1 MAIKDLNNLING
13 KQNTSTKPQT
23 TASFTSAS
31 GRVAP
36 KAVTYYDAIQGKN
49 VTAVFDT
56 KTNQYISTTPEP
68 TKAVSVKDF
77 RGVTEPP
84 AKRGSLPIYSPNASK
99 EELALATRLT
109 NQQTS
114 KLAAQRAQTASI
126 LKDPNKALNTVYD
139 RYNTAVDALN
149 AGRMTARDAEQ
160 EFGAT
165 SKEARNLA
173 AQMRMAQI
181 EAPLAQS
188 SLRRM
193 GNTANDIHNEAKVEA
208 DRITSSVNGR
218 YGTATTLE
226 GKEREEY
233 LSQSQKHDDAVYEA
247 EVKRLSGVYGM
258 LSTLPEDEAV
268 SYLLDVAPEVGEWRE
283 YLNKVVEEQR
293 ALYDANRKAGSQQ
306 MLNTLTDPEE
316 RLEYL
321 KQTDLEA
328 AIHYAGTLYQLNKIK
343 IDSIQRT
350 ETHGM
355 QGNLVYSDAAQKAVI
370 ELQREQQKLVAVMQM
385 ETTVVALS
393 RPADQWKRMAEV
405 AKVEMDSYSPRPVS
419 NTQVEYP
426 PEYYDAKEQYDK
438 YREYYFIAHSAQVW
452 STMSE
457 PLQALALEAAKLDP
471 TAVHYADAS
480 GVDRSAMLASERAA
494 ASAADKRRI
503 DEIKGILAQQ
513 GYDADQVL
521 TYAAQYYNAAA
532 TNAEMKK
539 TEEFAQ
545 KNWLTKVLSTAASY
559 STQLMSGIGGIS
571 TVAHVAENKDKSVEE
586 FVPAD
591 INNPLYAMSNYTTT
605 IRGTVGA
612 DMSATGAYLYNAFNS
627 AIDSTV
633 RLLVAK
639 NIAAGMTGAA
649 VNSAS
654 YQKVVSNLVS
664 AQMGS
669 QVFVNTFLES
679 KRAGMTDSE
688 ALSESFAAAAIEYI
702 TEKFSVESILK
713 DPNALTAKALSYS
726 YFAEASE
733 EGASKILNTIRNSAK
748 YRENSE
754 LNKEFEGYLAAGL
767 SRKDAIHLVI
777 GNYAKEL
784 ALESMAGG
792 LSGFG
797 MAAAS
802 SAGHYATVKGAHTI
816 DAYKVATPAIIDA
829 VLKENSNDK
838 QATAIAE
845 QIAKEGIDSVKPS
858 AIYKLVA
865 QNPEIADEAVRQVEF
880 ATMVEEAST
889 EVEATQQPLAPTAE
903 TVAEPK
909 HTAIVQEALDRF
921 NAGNI
926 TNSVYERVYDAA
938 MGKDGKAIQSDL
950 GINLSAS
957 GGLTTAS
964 DRKHAVKQ
972 AIKDIAT
979 REATEATEA
988 KAVAETV
995 AETVAEGVAT
1005 EAVAQPTVVAEEKK
1019 TEFEPTIKLAIEAQK
1034 KGDQAKVASFAQAA
1048 TKSPKIMAQLG
1059 LTTTGKAAK
1068 DKQAII
1074 AKIADLA
1081 KASNPQPATAPVASA
1096 QKGAKLES
1104 YDAFAQTYKAEHPD
1118 ATEMQIRAAYEHKA
1132 AAKVRAGR
1140 YIEKADGKKADYSE
1154 FRAHMI
1160 SVARENG
1167 QAVSEE
1173 QIGNLFDSLY
1183 ADQKA
1188 LAQRVRR
1195 LQKTVDKL
1203 NQVFKGFG
1211 SQFTIRLS
1219 TSDID
1224 FPKEMSNEAAFINYK
1239 SKEIV
1244 VNARVVSEES
1254 VLIKKVGH
1262 EIFHPGA
1269 KVDKQL
1275 VQDFLAFCRELN
1287 SKGKLDGQAKRWMDS
1302 EKATIERK
1310 VKIYQAHENKLVA
1323 LGRKAKAD
1331 TITAENAET
1340 ELACDMFGELFDKTT
1355 FAADIVDY
1363 NPGFAVNASKTLQK
1377 ILKAFGKE
1385 DFETKALKE
1394 HQEFIDKLAGFE
1406 TKIEEALVAKAD
1418 KESAKEKDNDVL
1430 DTAFKD
1436 YAIESIAAAA
1446 GIKAIEDKKT
1456 GNVLFITTEGAPVEE
1471 VLAEDIKTASGL
1483 GALIDTA
1490 LENGFISEDEADKQY
1505 EAVARIMNMIIKT
1518 KDPQMVWKFA
1528 GASMFSALKANADGQ
1543 YRTTIDFSTICRKTQ
1558 EMIDAMSDAM
1568 MQLGRG
1574 LTKEEVI
1581 ELQNTLNGVGANVP
1595 CPVCYVFSRWAG
1607 VGELLD
1613 RMSKWQKKYEN
1624 YSDEQLNARIKALEN
1639 VYAKTSTIKAYL
1651 AENDIEYQRLAS
1663 ERYDLAGQVKELNAK
1678 VRRKTEPD
1686 KEGKLK
1692 QIAQKKAMIE
1702 SIDEQLKELVKAEG
1716 GEYAW
1721 LTKVRAKAVTDKDTG
1736 KVRYVAR
1743 DTYHA
1748 VPPDVLFNLSDA
1760 EQFASDPRF
1769 KDSWKYR
1776 TTRGPSMG
1784 KAILPYSDMRIGDL
1798 ILGVGKNSA
1807 DGNKTFDP
1815 STFVSAKGE
1824 KKTQAKLNDAQKK
1837 AYDLARKRTIAQ
1849 NLIGG
1854 QRFQSTSDFR
1864 YDYALDYILTFFEAQ
1879 ALGSS
1884 MQTYTKILEFAE
1896 MAAAIGGDV
1905 NISVMPK
1912 DAGYKDGKLIFS
1924 SVTGVNYEG
1933 AVIVSNRYDNAQL
1946 ILVGINDEHIRLALE
1961 DSAETGGINIG
1972 FVIPYHASGASIENF
1987 IKKLVENLNESFVSE
2002 NYVDYSDVQNDKAKG
2017 AGHVTEEQSRRELL
2031 RLKILTGNET
2041 EEYTTV
2047 DKDGK
2052 EVSKKRTIPWRR
2064 EESDFELLIGKSKD
2078 ITGKSFAELRAVE
2091 KRALAGDK
2099 DAIRE
2104 YESWSAGVLH
2114 DLYNKLW
2121 KDENVYNGARLDKQ
2135 QAEKI
2140 MPHEFWDTN
2149 TTRENAYVN
2158 GFIFRSYCYSMGL
2171 NPRFTG
2177 KNSRGKSV
2185 GHGDFSDSTGYWK
2198 LLIDR
2203 PMYANDGTYRDQKT
2217 VNVSKLVANENSLK
2231 PSGIAQDLIK
2241 FKVNE
2246 PRKDFAQKAADKFV
2260 AATRAKEQGDV
2271 DFAIEEI
2278 NGRLMPVVDT
2288 KNDTRDYKV
2297 AEAYLAGLINTEKP
2311 FSQILYDAQPVYIGA
2326 DLPGE
2331 YKGSKYTERMGKT
2344 LRKAKMQAATNLDEM
2359 LLLAYDGEWRENQ
2372 EEKHSV
2378 DAKEGWY
2385 YYQTEFA
2392 VPMYD
2397 PKTRNISHYN
2407 IYGGM
2412 LVIRNDADGKSYL
2425 YDMVD
2430 VYEKEKADA
2439 PPSSTDKTV
2448 RGKFGAKPSLD
2459 TDNTTD
2465 SEKVNDF
2472 SIEDD
2477 TDSIGAMLT
2486 PGQKEYF
2493 KDSKVRDSI
2502 GRLIRLFHGTQAF
2515 GFTALDLNQSDDGI
2529 SFFMTDSPTMARSY
2543 SGTDDIRS
2551 VVEGVTNPD
2560 AIDPM
2565 TADMDTVADEYRRL
2579 AGRELRALK
2588 TESEINDWIDS
2599 QLAWAQTEIKHTR
2612 KMLETLVGSIQQLP
2626 DNGSQNTKDALEAL
2640 PVFEELA
2647 LAYDMAYSA
2656 ASPNASSEEMDLT
2669 ADALDEAWKS
2679 WNNLSRNN
2687 TMVNLFGSA
2696 LRPRSVAEALR
2707 LSFDAKVAAEKGLGI
2722 FAEGYDYIW
2731 DEEWIRQDLA
2741 NAYTYY
2747 GYGDA
2752 GNYALYAN
2760 LTDPLL
2766 IDANGQYWNSIKVP
2780 GEYLEEMSKI
2790 KGREAKFAKT
2800 RDFARLAKALNK
2812 DGVIFRQL
2820 VDYGAADYIEDDIP
2834 ATVVIAFNSNS
2845 VKDVHNE
2852 NPTENDDFRYSLD
2865 EDSEGR
2871 KLSEGQQNYF
2881 ADSQVRDAIGY
2892 LLVVYHG
2899 GTVGYEFDTNRQGRK
2914 GSQLGAGAYFTDDQT
2929 AAKDHAL
2936 YAGGDAKAYY
2946 LNIRDMFDE
2955 MNMEKTRLSPSWE
2968 KLMQILKDN
2977 DIPALVINRLNEM
2990 DSHGFN
2996 YLRGYLARKSGVRT
3010 DGWDGSEQANAL
3022 VREAGFDGI
3031 SSDYTL
3037 GHKQYVIFNP
3047 EQAKL
3052 TTNPNPTADPDIRY
3066 SLDEDI
3072 SADNR
3077 SRWLSALT
3085 IDDLLKMPDEEFFA
3099 MYGDAELELDL
3110 EDLAGEIG
3118 EEPAAVRAVVARK
3131 GLGDTYVA
3139 EGNMAVMTSDRID
3152 RRINDSGASRPDY
3165 ANSYI
3170 TRISPKDFLDLTVTE
3185 STLDRDVFDT
3195 RVEGD
3200 HGSTMK
3206 TWDFAE
3212 QIYKSDA
3219 PPKLNIDRSTG
3230 QVIGHNGRHR
3240 VRALEMAGIESVEIE
3255 VQFYDD
3261 GSLIKYG
3268 ATPVD
3273 DMAISSQ
3280 FDTNIETHISNIIP
3294 LNKAF
3299 RNEIDAIY
3307 GEKAHPNA
3315 GVSYSID
3322 DDEAVDE
3329 ISEKSTAAFD
3339 KATAE
3344 AEANPVTA
3352 EDIGSI
3358 AQDDSPI
3365 GIAIYH
3371 QYLSQN
3377 TLDMISS
3384 NEVYQILLEQYGI
3397 IERRVPDYREAKV
3410 PRQSKPNNKVSKTVP
3425 TVMGAKATPESRLPD
3440 IKSAV
3445 AHHRVSYLPT
3455 TNKKDIQYARNIIYR
3470 DGFDVAKAD
3479 WTAKVRSGQTSP
3491 RLVALGATIL
3501 NNMGNTK
3508 EVTGVEYVNALVDYA
3523 DLVRRAASSLQA
3535 AKILKNLTPE
3545 GKLYGIQ
3552 REINKLN
3559 EDIKERN
3566 KKNGKK
3572 RRPSGPP
3579 VEWWATKT
3587 GEMLASQLMRS
3598 LPSSTD
3604 SARVKTV
3611 CQQIANDI
3619 ATVARESLPKDTNK
3633 KAVSQAERDQKVL
3646 DRIQNIF
3653 NNQAEYQKIWG
3664 RAKNK
3669 LVDKFGA
3676 LPDSLL
3682 AFDAWMEDLP
3692 AYTAKLLSD
3701 AMFDGV
3707 ELNPALAEAFLAAE
3721 TDADRDVVLE
3731 MIYADVASQ
3740 VKATGMEK
3748 FNAVRYLFM
3757 LGNFRTQGRN
3767 ILGNLAFQVPRLAS
3781 VAVQGSVEAMV
3792 GKVAKWR
3799 GKSFDRTT
3807 SVLTD
3812 KATYKF
3818 ALKDFENVR
3827 DAIMG
3832 GGKYEDAKGDSTFR
3846 DNIDKYR
3853 QILGFK
3859 AFSDES
3865 VANSTGAGKVAKK
3878 VVNAVTMSP
3887 EYYRKATNWAMDKG
3901 DEFFCSFTYADS
3913 LARFMRANGTTWE
3926 KASEELRDKARTK
3939 AIQDA
3944 AEATYRDNNQFA
3956 EMVSKIGKP
3965 RNPDN
3970 KAEKFVSTMSQGI
3983 LSFRKTPANILVRA
3997 YEYSP
4002 VGAGVTALGL
4012 LRDTVKV
4019 IAKKDVE
4026 IDGTAIIKK
4035 MSQGLTGTGLVVLGA
4050 WLSSMG
4056 YLVGKA
4062 PEDEKEKQLWEMQ
4075 GHQQYAIEFDSKSYT
4090 LDWLAPEC
4098 IPLFLGA
4105 NLQQAALSD
4114 GVSLGEFV
4122 KALGTL
4128 TDPILSMS
4136 MLQGVNDALEN
4147 ASSYGDDSAL
4157 VRFAGNALWSYLTQA
4172 LAPTFLGQI
4181 ERGLEGQRMA
4191 TYIEADA
4198 ELKGVQKMVAK
4209 LSAKIPGWDYAQI
4222 VYTDAWGRTQDNSDS
4237 ATLNL
4242 LYQMFSPGYVSTIH
4256 TTAMEEELLRLYK
4269 ATGESKVLISTA
4281 GKTITVEGEEIPL
4294 SGDEYYSY
4302 NIMRGQTDYDIMTA
4316 LTSSPGYANMDE
4328 NTRVGAVE
4336 RVHDYATQMAK
4347 YEITGGAYVP
4357 DKWVLNAYNASV
4369 ETGLP
4374 ISTIVSYRC
4383 MMSAEDEVNTRTVAN
4398 ANVRA
4403 AILADPTMTKEQK
4416 DILDDILINDNTTI
4430 PQDKKVDY
4438 TNYET
4443 FVITQMSDGAQKR
4456 WKAIKN
4462 QFHISADA
4470 YQEAWSI
4477 YHNDNLKADEKKR
4490 ELAKVVGSTQMG
4502 NLLYSVL
4509 GKKLEDK

>member
-13 KQNTSTKPQT
+13 TQNTTTKPQT

-31 GRVAP
+31 GRTAP

-77 RGVTEPP
+77 RGVTEPQ
-84 AKRGSLPIYSPNASK
+84 AKRGAMPIYNSMASREDLSLASK
-99 EELALATRLT
+99 LA
-109 NQQTS
+109 NQQAS

-126 LKDPNKALNTVYD
+126 LKDPNKALDSVYN
-139 RYNTAVDALN
+139 RYNTAVDDLN
-149 AGRMTARDAEQ
+149 AGRMTARDADR
-160 EFGAT
+160 EFEAT
-165 SKEARNLA
+165 SREARNLA
-173 AQMRMAQI
+173 AQMSMAQI
-181 EAPLAQS
+181 DAPIAQS

-193 GNTANDIHNEAKVEA
+193 GNAANDIHEEAKVEA
-208 DRITSSVNGR
+208 DRITSSVSGR
-218 YGTATTLE
+218 YGTAATLE

-233 LSQSQKHDDAVYEA
+233 LAQSQQHDQAVVDSEL
-247 EVKRLSGVYGM
+247 KRLSGTYGM
-258 LSTLPEDEAV
+258 LGTLPEDEAI
-268 SYLLDVAPEVGEWRE
+268 SYLLDVAPAVGAQRDL
-283 YLNKVVEEQR
+283 LNNIVEEQR
-293 ALYDANRKAGSQQ
+293 AELKRLAGVNRKAGQQQ

-316 RLEYL
+316 KMEYL
-321 KQTDLEA
+321 LQTDAEA
-328 AIHYAGTLYQLNKIK
+328 AIHLAGTLYQVNQNKIEA
-343 IDSIQRT
+343 IPRT
-350 ETHGM
+350 EVHGM
-355 QGNLVYSDAAQKAVI
+355 QGNLVYSDAAQKAI
-370 ELQREQQKLVAVMQM
+370 NELQREQQKLVSIMQM
-385 ETTVVALS
+385 ETTITALNK
-393 RPADQWKRMAEV
+393 PADQWKRMAEA
-405 AKVEMDSYSPRPVS
+405 AKAEMDSYQPTIVAGQTNNAR
-419 NTQVEYP
+419 VEYP
-426 PEYYDAKEQYDK
+426 AEYYVAKENYDK
-438 YREYYFIAHSAQVW
+438 YREYYFIANSAQVW
-452 STMSE
+452 GTMSE
-457 PLQALALEAAKLDP
+457 PLRALALEAAKLDP
-471 TAVHYADAS
+471 TAFHYTDAYGANRS
-480 GVDRSAMLASERAA
+480 GMLASERAA
-494 ASAADKRRI
+494 ASAADKKRI
-503 DEIKGILAQQ
+503 DEIKAILADQ
-513 GYDADQVL
+513 GYDPDQVL

-532 TNAEMKK
+532 TKAEMEK
-539 TEEFAQ
+539 TEEFAKQ
-545 KNWLTKVLSTAASY
+545 NWLTKGLSTAASY
-559 STQLMSGIGGIS
+559 ATQLMSGLGGVS
-571 TVAHVAENKDKSVEE
+571 TALHVAENQNKSVEE
-586 FVPAD
+586 FVPVD
-591 INNPLYAMSNYTTT
+591 INDPRYAMANYTYT
-605 IRGTVGA
+605 IRGSVSA

-627 AIDSTV
+627 AIDSAA
-633 RLLVAK
+633 RMLVAK
-639 NIAAGMTGAA
+639 GLASGVAGAA
-649 VNSAS
+649 ANADA
-654 YQKVVSNLVS
+654 YRKVVSNLVS

-669 QVFVNTFLES
+669 QVFMNTFLES

-688 ALSESFAAAAIEYI
+688 ALTEGISAAAIEYL
-702 TEKFSVESILK
+702 TEKFSVESIIK
-713 DPNALTAKALSYS
+713 EPNAFTAKALTHS

-733 EGASKILNTIRNSAK
+733 EGASKLLNTIRNSAK
-748 YRENSE
+748 YREDSD
-754 LNKEFEGYLAAGL
+754 LNQEFESYLAAGL
-767 SRKDAIHLVI
+767 SRKDAILLVV
-777 GNYAKEL
+777 GNYVKDL
-784 ALESMAGG
+784 SLESMAGG

-797 MAAAS
+797 MSAANAVGS
-802 SAGHYATVKGAHTI
+802 YATIKGSHTI
-816 DAYKVATPAIIDA
+816 DAYRAATPQIVEA
-829 VLKENSNDK
+829 VLAKDGNDK

-845 QIAKEGIDSVKPS
+845 QIKKDGIDSVKPS
-858 AIYKLVA
+858 AIYKLVG
-865 QNPEIADEAVRQVEF
+865 QNPELADEAVRQVEF
-880 ATMVEEAST
+880 AAMVEEAT
-889 EVEATQQPLAPTAE
+889 PDIAALAEQPVAEAVAE
-903 TVAEPK
+903 TKATPK
-909 HTAIVQEALDRF
+909 HTEIVQDALDRF
-921 NAGNI
+921 KAGNI
-926 TNSVYERVYDAA
+926 TNAVYERLYNAA
-938 MGKDGKAIQSDL
+938 MGKDGGAIQADL
-950 GINLSAS
+950 DVNLSAS

-964 DRKHAVKQ
+964 ARKHAVKN
-972 AIKDIAT
+972 AIQKIAS
-979 REATEATEA
+979 REAQEENET
-988 KAVAETV
+988 KAVAESSS
-995 AETVAEGVAT
+995 
-1005 EAVAQPTVVAEEKK
+1005 EAVAADVSQPVAVVEEKK
-1019 TEFEPTIKLAIEAQK
+1019 TELKPAIKLAIEAQK
-1034 KGDQAKVASFAQAA
+1034 AGDKAKVASFAQAS
-1048 TKSPKIMAQLG
+1048 TKSPEIMEQLG
-1059 LTTTGKAAK
+1059 VKATGKAAK

-1074 AKIADLA
+1074 ARIEALA
-1081 KASNPQPATAPVASA
+1081 KEANPKPATASA
-1096 QKGAKLES
+1096 TNGSKLES
-1104 YDAFAQTYKAEHPD
+1104 YNAFAQAYKAEHPD
-1118 ATEMQIRAAYEHKA
+1118 ATELQIRTAYERKA
-1132 AAKVRAGR
+1132 AEKVRAGQ
-1140 YIEKADGKKADYSE
+1140 YVTKGDGKKADYTE
-1154 FRAHMI
+1154 FRANMI
-1160 SVARENG
+1160 AAAKEANQS
-1167 QAVSEE
+1167 VSEA
-1173 QIGNLFDSLY
+1173 QISELFDRLY

-1188 LAQRVRR
+1188 LDKRVRN
-1195 LQKTVDKL
+1195 LQKIVDKL

-1211 SQFTIRLS
+1211 SQYTIRLS
-1219 TSDID
+1219 TSNDD
-1224 FPKEMSNEAAFINYK
+1224 FPVAMRNESAFINYK
-1239 SKEIV
+1239 TKEIV
-1244 VNARVVSEES
+1244 VNARIVTEES
-1254 VLIKKVGH
+1254 VLIKKIGH

-1269 KVDKQL
+1269 KVDEQL
-1275 VQDFLAFCRELN
+1275 VEDFLAFCRELN
-1287 SKGKLDGQAKRWMDS
+1287 SQGKLEGRAKQWMDT
-1302 EKATIERK
+1302 ETATVARK
-1310 VKIYQAHENKLVA
+1310 VSVYQEHENSLVA
-1323 LGRKAKAD
+1323 IGKKAKAD
-1331 TITAENAET
+1331 TITEEQAKT

-1355 FAADIVDY
+1355 FASDIVDY
-1363 NPGFAVNASKTLQK
+1363 DPGFGVKAVKVINK
-1377 ILKAFGKE
+1377 ILKAFGKDE
-1385 DFETKALKE
+1385 IETKASKE
-1394 HQEFIDKLAGFE
+1394 HQDFINKLSTFE
-1406 TKIEEALVAKAD
+1406 TRVEEALAAKAD
-1418 KESAKEKDNDVL
+1418 KESAQEKDNDVL
-1430 DTAFKD
+1430 DTAFTD

-1446 GIKAIEDKKT
+1446 GIKAVEDKKT
-1456 GNVLFITTEGAPVEE
+1456 GQVFYITADGVPVEE
-1471 VLAEDIKTASGL
+1471 VLAEDIRTASGF
-1483 GALIDTA
+1483 GALIYTA
-1490 LENGFISEDEADKQY
+1490 RKNNFISEDEADAQY
-1505 EAVARIMNMIIKT
+1505 EAVARIMNMIINT

-1581 ELQNTLNGVGANVP
+1581 ELQNTLHGVGANVP

-1624 YSDEQLNARIKALEN
+1624 YSDEQLDARIKALED
-1639 VYAKTSTIKAYL
+1639 VYAKTSTIKKYL
-1651 AENDIEYQRLAS
+1651 AENDIEYQRLS
-1663 ERYDLAGQVKELNAK
+1663 NERNTLADSVKELNK
-1678 VRRKTEPD
+1678 QVRRKSETD

-1692 QIAQKKAMIE
+1692 QIAQKKATIE

-1721 LTKVRAKAVTDKDTG
+1721 LTKVRAKAVKDKDTG
-1736 KVRYVAR
+1736 KDQYVSR
-1743 DTYHA
+1743 DTYNP
-1748 VPPDVLFNLSDA
+1748 VPPDVLFNLSNA
-1760 EQFASDPRF
+1760 EKFASDSRY

-1784 KAILPYSDMRIGDL
+1784 KAILPYSDMRIGDM

-1815 STFVSAKGE
+1815 ATFVPAKDAP
-1824 KKTQAKLNDAQKK
+1824 KTQAKLNAAQQK
-1837 AYDLARKRTIAQ
+1837 AYDLAKKRTVAQ

-1864 YDYALDYILTFFEAQ
+1864 YDYALDYLMAFFEAQ

-1924 SVTGVNYEG
+1924 NVTGVNYEG
-1933 AVIVSNRYDNAQL
+1933 AVLVSNRYDNAQL

-1961 DSAETGGINIG
+1961 DSEETGGNTIG

-1987 IKKLVENLNESFVSE
+1987 IKKLVENLKESFVSE
-2002 NYVDYSDVQNDKAKG
+2002 NYMDYSDVQNDKAKG
-2017 AGHVTEEQSRRELL
+2017 AGQVTEEQSRRELL

-2041 EEYTTV
+2041 VERETV
-2047 DKDGK
+2047 DEDGK
-2052 EVSKKRTIPWRR
+2052 TVVKKKTEPWRR
-2064 EESDFELLIGKSKD
+2064 EESDFELLTGTSVD
-2078 ITGKSFAELRAVE
+2078 ITGRSFSELRSIE

-2099 DAIRE
+2099 DAIAE
-2104 YESWSAGVLH
+2104 YESWSAGVLK

-2121 KDENVYNGARLDKQ
+2121 KDEGVYKGARLDKQ

-2185 GHGDFSDSTGYWK
+2185 SHGDFSDSTGYWK

-2246 PRKDFAQKAADKFV
+2246 PRKDFAQKAADEFV

-2278 NGRLMPVVDT
+2278 GGRLMPVVDT

-2297 AEAYLAGLINTEKP
+2297 AETYLAGLINTEKP
-2311 FSQILYDAQPVYIGA
+2311 FSQILYDAQPVYIGE

-2397 PKTRNISHYN
+2397 PKTRKIDHYN
-2407 IYGGM
+2407 IYGGT

-2439 PPSSTDKTV
+2439 PPSSTDKSV

-2459 TDNTTD
+2459 SDNTTD
-2465 SEKVNDF
+2465 SGKVNDF
-2472 SIEDD
+2472 SIDDD

-2515 GFTALDLNQSDDGI
+2515 GFTALDLSKSDDGI
-2529 SFFMTDSPTMARSY
+2529 SFFLTDNPTMAQSY
-2543 SGTDDIRS
+2543 SGTDKIRS
-2551 VVEGVTNPD
+2551 VVEVSEDDGR
-2560 AIDPM
+2560 IDPM
-2565 TADMDTVADEYRRL
+2565 TADLDTVAEEYKEVV
-2579 AGRELRALK
+2579 GRDIRPLK
-2588 TESEINDWIDS
+2588 TANEINDWIDS
-2599 QLAWAQTEIKHTR
+2599 QLAWAQTEVKRTR
-2612 KMLETLVGSIQQLP
+2612 KMIKELLPAIVNAQQTGSSMANDAREVQ
-2626 DNGSQNTKDALEAL
+2626 DAMVALENA
-2640 PVFEELA
+2640 FD
-2647 LAYDMAYSA
+2647 LAYQAVSPEATSVDMARAITAMRDARKSMNDVPA
-2656 ASPNASSEEMDLT
+2656 KNAFVS
-2669 ADALDEAWKS
+2669 
-2679 WNNLSRNN
+2679 
-2687 TMVNLFGSA
+2687 LFWSV
-2696 LRPRSVAEALR
+2696 LRPKAIAEALE
-2707 LSFDAKVAAEKGLGI
+2707 VAAEAKASAENGVPI
-2722 FAEGYDYIW
+2722 FVEGYDYVW
-2731 DEEWIRQDLA
+2731 DVEWIRQDLA
-2741 NAYTYY
+2741 NAYAYD
-2747 GYGDA
+2747 GYGNA
-2752 GNYALYAN
+2752 ANYAMYAN
-2760 LTDPLL
+2760 LTEPL
-2766 IDANGQYWNSIKVP
+2766 IIEANGHYWNQIPVP
-2780 GEYLEEMSKI
+2780 EELREEMSKI
-2790 KGREAKFAKT
+2790 KGRDAKFAKT
-2800 RDFARLAKALNK
+2800 RDFARLAKSMKK

-2834 ATVVIAFNSNS
+2834 ATVVIAFKSNS
-2845 VKDVHNE
+2845 VKDVYNE
-2852 NPTENDDFRYSLD
+2852 NPTVNDDFRYSLEEDLGYHAGDLGKSEHLGMISGDRDTGHFGFGTYFVGDRKKIEGYNRRNGAEAPVETVDFSQYHLYRPATNDDGFVLHRFLRSLNTYYDRDPNLVQTPEEYDQAKENIDDYRYEVEELGNTELEEQLIGVAESVLGKYGVARVVQGKLPVDAWLADDGTLELTDGTRLDIMEAVNMVDDVRDVNIAIYD
-2865 EDSEGR
+2865 EVANRWTESAVYRYDGWRYQVQRDSED
-2871 KLSEGQQNYF
+2871 LFNLTPAE
-2881 ADSQVRDAIGY
+2881 VDAIVSEIRDEIAAGNY
-2892 LLVVYHG
+2892 NWETAKGQDSASTRFMKRL
-2899 GTVGYEFDTNRQGRK
+2899 GYEGIDVRHL
-2914 GSQLGAGAYFTDDQT
+2914 SQLDNTTYGSVIYDLKG
-2929 AAKDHAL
+2929 KD
-2936 YAGGDAKAYY
+2936 
-2946 LNIRDMFDE
+2946 
-2955 MNMEKTRLSPSWE
+2955 
-2968 KLMQILKDN
+2968 
-2977 DIPALVINRLNEM
+2977 
-2990 DSHGFN
+2990 
-2996 YLRGYLARKSGVRT
+2996 LARK
-3010 DGWDGSEQANAL
+3010 
-3022 VREAGFDGI
+3022 REIG
-3031 SSDYTL
+3031 
-3037 GHKQYVIFNP
+3037 
-3047 EQAKL
+3047 
-3052 TTNPNPTADPDIRY
+3052 TAHY
-3066 SLDEDI
+3066 SLD
-3072 SADNR
+3072 
-3077 SRWLSALT
+3077 
-3085 IDDLLKMPDEEFFA
+3085 DEEIV
-3099 MYGDAELELDL
+3099 DAVSEKATKAFD
-3110 EDLAGEIG
+3110 
-3118 EEPAAVRAVVARK
+3118 VA
-3131 GLGDTYVA
+3131 VA
-3139 EGNMAVMTSDRID
+3139 EAD
-3152 RRINDSGASRPDY
+3152 
-3165 ANSYI
+3165 
-3170 TRISPKDFLDLTVTE
+3170 
-3185 STLDRDVFDT
+3185 
-3195 RVEGD
+3195 
-3200 HGSTMK
+3200 
-3206 TWDFAE
+3206 
-3212 QIYKSDA
+3212 
-3219 PPKLNIDRSTG
+3219 
-3230 QVIGHNGRHR
+3230 
-3240 VRALEMAGIESVEIE
+3240 
-3255 VQFYDD
+3255 
-3261 GSLIKYG
+3261 
-3268 ATPVD
+3268 
-3273 DMAISSQ
+3273 
-3280 FDTNIETHISNIIP
+3280 
-3294 LNKAF
+3294 
-3299 RNEIDAIY
+3299 
-3307 GEKAHPNA
+3307 
-3315 GVSYSID
+3315 
-3322 DDEAVDE
+3322 
-3329 ISEKSTAAFD
+3329 
-3339 KATAE
+3339 
-3344 AEANPVTA
+3344 ANPVSA
-3352 EDIGSI
+3352 EDIGSV
-3358 AQDDSPI
+3358 AQEDAPI

-3371 QYLSQN
+3371 QYLSQD

-3384 NEVYQILLEQYGI
+3384 NAVYQILLEKYGI
-3397 IERRVPDYREAKV
+3397 IERRVPDYREANV
-3410 PRQSKPNNKVSKTVP
+3410 PRQSKPYSKVSKTVP

-3572 RRPSGPP
+3572 RRSSSPP

-3707 ELNPALAEAFLAAE
+3707 ELNPALAEAFLVAE

-3827 DAIMG
+3827 DAIMS

-3913 LARFMRANGTTWE
+3913 LARFMKANGTTWE

-4035 MSQGLTGTGLVVLGA
+4035 MSQGLTGTGLVILGA

-4056 YLVGKA
+4056 HLVGKA

-4075 GHQQYAIEFDSKSYT
+4075 GHQQYAIEFDGKSYT

-4242 LYQMFSPGYVSTIH
+4242 LYQMFSPGYVSTIQ

-4281 GKTITVEGEEIPL
+4281 GKTITVEGEDIPL

-4456 WKAIKN
+4456 WTNIKK
-4462 QFHISADA
+4462 QFQISVDT
-4470 YQEAWSI
+4470 YKEAWSI
-4477 YHNDNLKADEKKR
+4477 YHNDNLKADEKKA
-4490 ELAKVVGSTQMG
+4490 ELGRLLGSSQKG
-4502 NLLYSVL
+4502 ILLYRVI
-4509 GKKLEDK
+4509 GEKLDK